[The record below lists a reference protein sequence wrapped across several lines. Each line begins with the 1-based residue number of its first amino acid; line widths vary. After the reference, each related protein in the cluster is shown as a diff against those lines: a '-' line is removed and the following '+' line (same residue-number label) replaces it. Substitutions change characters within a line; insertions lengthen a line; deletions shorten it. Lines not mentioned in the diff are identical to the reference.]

1 MNYKFIFIFIVSFF
15 WGIGIGFSEET
26 PEWLKRVELTTQ
38 YETDKKPTFYFQTV
52 QPFYQS
58 LDKIDTFFYQPRV
71 SLRDEHT
78 AYNFGIGY
86 RRITVN
92 NIILGLNIFGDYED
106 LHEHGRAGVG
116 VEALGQVLETRV
128 NSYFGVTSKRVV
140 ADAGGSVTYER
151 VADGMDAEL
160 GVPLPYLPWIKIYG
174 SGFFYNF
181 SKFADKRGWKSRVE
195 FRLND
200 AWLVEFYK
208 WDDNKGDPESGG
220 RLRFFLNFDTWT
232 DLKEAF
238 RPSEEPFPKK
248 DLTEEA
254 LIPVERN
261 FDIVVEKWTESS
273 GFVVE
278 IGRQ

>member
-1 MNYKFIFIFIVSFF
+1 MSSCCD
-15 WGIGIGFSEET
+15 G
-26 PEWLKRVELTTQ
+26 
-38 YETDKKPTFYFQTV
+38 
-52 QPFYQS
+52 
-58 LDKIDTFFYQPRV
+58 
-71 SLRDEHT
+71 
-78 AYNFGIGY
+78 
-86 RRITVN
+86 
-92 NIILGLNIFGDYED
+92 
-106 LHEHGRAGVG
+106 
-116 VEALGQVLETRV
+116 
-128 NSYFGVTSKRVV
+128 
-140 ADAGGSVTYER
+140 

>member
-1 MNYKFIFIFIVSFF
+1 MNYKFISIFIVSFL
-15 WGIGIGFSEET
+15 GILNSGFCDET

-58 LDKIDTFFYQPRV
+58 LDKIDTFFYQPRI

-78 AYNFGIGY
+78 TYNFGIGY
-86 RRITVN
+86 RRVTVN

-248 DLTEEA
+248 DLTEQA